1 MVPDPDALYATL
13 TLRNTQSL
21 SGWRSRNQR
30 CEPPQ
35 VLSNGGQ
42 NKLVLSTSWTTQSK
56 PTELQDALQVR
67 EPHLDLLALTPRLLE
82 ALGASERPR
91 NVPGMFMDIA
101 RDLARWFLW
110 AALRF
115 EWANVAVELA
125 CAIQQR
131 LALVHG
137 AARPKSLSARAV
149 VDVVGRVISKIA
161 AREGA
166 IIPLRFIEHRDM
178 WRDAFLLDQPVQHRS
193 RPVSGIPD
201 EPLWLE
207 TKALFGPFNHGL
219 CCADLGLANSPGCL
233 DINDDAELHVDQI
246 VVGVSEEGR
255 SLMRASPLGRGIGW

>member
-1 MVPDPDALYATL
+1 MPILLQKSPVTDDVVWPFHLGRRGLVPDPDALYATP
-13 TLRNTQSL
+13 TLRNTQGL

-67 EPHLDLLALTPRLLE
+67 EPHLDLLALMSRLLE

-101 RDLARWFLW
+101 RDLARWLLW

-149 VDVVGRVISKIA
+149 VDVVGRVISKVA

-166 IIPLRFIEHRDM
+166 VVPLRLVVHRNM
-178 WRDAFLLDQPVQHRS
+178 GA
-193 RPVSGIPD
+193 IPFSS
-201 EPLWLE
+201 
-207 TKALFGPFNHGL
+207 TSQF
-219 CCADLGLANSPGCL
+219 S
-233 DINDDAELHVDQI
+233 
-246 VVGVSEEGR
+246 
-255 SLMRASPLGRGIGW
+255 IGAAP

>member
-42 NKLVLSTSWTTQSK
+42 NKFVLSTSWTTQSK

-67 EPHLDLLALTPRLLE
+67 EPHLDLLALMSRLLE

-110 AALRF
+110 AALWF

-137 AARPKSLSARAV
+137 AARPKSLSAGAV
-149 VDVVGRVISKIA
+149 VDVVG
-161 AREGA
+161 
-166 IIPLRFIEHRDM
+166 
-178 WRDAFLLDQPVQHRS
+178 
-193 RPVSGIPD
+193 
-201 EPLWLE
+201 
-207 TKALFGPFNHGL
+207 
-219 CCADLGLANSPGCL
+219 
-233 DINDDAELHVDQI
+233 
-246 VVGVSEEGR
+246 
-255 SLMRASPLGRGIGW
+255 